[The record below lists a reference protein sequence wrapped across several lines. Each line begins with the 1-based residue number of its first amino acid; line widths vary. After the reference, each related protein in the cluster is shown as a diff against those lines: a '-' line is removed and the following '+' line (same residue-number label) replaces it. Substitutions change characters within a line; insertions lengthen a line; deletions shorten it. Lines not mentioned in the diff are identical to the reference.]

1 MSRDELDNRMKAI
14 KFMLTCKQ
22 ASKLISQSLDHP
34 LSLSGRVKLRFHLFI
49 CDACTRFNK
58 QLGQLRT
65 AVHRMRQ
72 DTENDSSIEL
82 PSDAK
87 ARITNTVASKYH

>member
-1 MSRDELDNRMKAI
+1 MKQGVKKV

-22 ASKLISQSLDHP
+22 ASQLISQSLDRP
-34 LSLSGRVKLRFHLFI
+34 LSLSGRVKLKFHLFI

-58 QLGQLRT
+58 QMGQLRT

-72 DTENDSSIEL
+72 DTENDSTIEL
-82 PSDAK
+82 PADAK
-87 ARITNTVASKYH
+87 ARITNAITSKHY